1 MFIIKVADSFREADE
16 ESLTALMEQDG
27 LMLILGKG
35 IMTAWLYALAE
46 SIEGDSVWQTLE
58 RERAEDDASN

>member
-1 MFIIKVADSFREADE
+1 MADSFRETDE
-16 ESLTALMEQDG
+16 ESMNAVMEQDG
-27 LMLILGKG
+27 LMLLLGRG

-58 RERAEDDASN
+58 MERAEDDASN

>member
-1 MFIIKVADSFREADE
+1 MADTFRETDE
-16 ESLTALMEQDG
+16 ESMNAVMEQDG
-27 LMLILGKG
+27 LMLLLGRG